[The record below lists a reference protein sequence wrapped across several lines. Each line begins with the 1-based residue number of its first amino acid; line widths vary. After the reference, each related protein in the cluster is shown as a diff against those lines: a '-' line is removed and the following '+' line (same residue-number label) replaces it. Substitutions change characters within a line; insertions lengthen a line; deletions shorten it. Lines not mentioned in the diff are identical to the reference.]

1 METKL
6 PTDNAQD
13 AAYRPL
19 VLNPYDDTT
28 LRLERARELCRAV
41 AVYELPNK
49 SYTLVSMIE
58 DEIEAIHQA
67 MKLWHEKVHEQRQAP
82 EAAVTKEAPRN
93 VSTAAKE
100 EFEFAYVK
108 APPWKRGKWIT
119 SSSSPKTVDDLEFTS
134 RDESGAINWWDV
146 QEPRTQYWEVHRQL
160 GRAYA
165 IDLLDLIHN
174 ANAEIDPKTFGYI
187 ASAIVRQRPQM
198 DGLHIGFF
206 ERISEYL
213 IAGDV
218 NR

>member
-1 METKL
+1 MSLEMTLRKPVMETKL

-58 DEIEAIHQA
+58 DEIEA
-67 MKLWHEKVHEQRQAP
+67 
-82 EAAVTKEAPRN
+82 
-93 VSTAAKE
+93 TAAKE